1 MQRDRVQKS
10 YTCIKQLNGIEC
22 ICRELYFSRIDLM
35 CMTYVCVCVCVDLLN
50 VFHGMC
56 AYKCTVHECMY
67 VLCTRIHFHN
77 NASVL
82 YVCVCV
88 CVCVCVLCV
97 CDEYGVQAIIYI
109 RMQVCTFMHSMWL

>member
-1 MQRDRVQKS
+1 ME
-10 YTCIKQLNGIEC
+10 LNAYAEN
-22 ICRELYFSRIDLM
+22 YFSRIDLIIM
-35 CMTYVCVCVCVDLLN
+35 CNDICVCVCVCVCVDLLN

-67 VLCTRIHFHN
+67 MLCTRIHFHN

-88 CVCVCVLCV
+88 CVCACCVCVMNMVYRL
-97 CDEYGVQAIIYI
+97 
-109 RMQVCTFMHSMWL
+109 